1 MHHRDRNAHADL
13 LAAALE
19 RQFSPRRPQAV
30 RRTPP
35 KPRSIWTRLVL
46 PVAALVGSAVLSLYA
61 LLWLLTPAVN

>member
-1 MHHRDRNAHADL
+1 MHHRDRNAHAQL
-13 LAAALE
+13 LAT
-19 RQFSPRRPQAV
+19 PRRPQAV

-46 PVAALVGSAVLSLYA
+46 PIAAVVGSGVLSLYA